1 MIDELK
7 NSVNE
12 QIPESI
18 LYDYAMLKG
27 LQAKKSNRYIALAE
41 LSMHSKIVQSDLSI
55 LILNYKKSTTEMEKK
70 FYSRISSTI
79 VFEYLSDVNFLLG
92 NKLTKE
98 LIRIEFTQLAQ
109 NAKELNKEF
118 SLFKKE
124 NLPTFKFIRNEL
136 GAHKSKN
143 TEFLITSLFDVDDE
157 KIMDLSA
164 DLVLINNK
172 LFRLMTKIYKSI
184 SEYHKKNGIIKN

>member
-98 LIRIEFTQLAQ
+98 LTRNVFTELAQ
-109 NAKELNKEF
+109 TAKELNKEF

-124 NLPTFKFIRNEL
+124 NLSNFKFIRSEL

-143 TEFLITSLFDVDDE
+143 TEFLITSLFNVDDE
-157 KIMDLSA
+157 KIMDLTT
-164 DLVLINNK
+164 DVVLINNK
-172 LFRLMTKIYKSI
+172 LFKLMTSIYKSI
-184 SEYHKKNGIIKN
+184 SEYHKQNGIIKK

>member
-98 LIRIEFTQLAQ
+98 LIRIEFTELAQ

-143 TEFLITSLFDVDDE
+143 TEFLITSLFYVDDE